1 MRHSPVKLSQL
12 WIVTRSLD
20 PMRLSERSILGVKL
34 RKCGDV
40 LCGMWCVM
48 FHVVPCCS
56 MVLLQLFI
64 CWKLTLRTS
73 LLQHIVAIQH
83 GSKGVLAYWE
93 ASAFEWKTWQQLS
106 RRNGCH
112 QDAIPSSVIPLLL
125 NLSDC
130 SVSETSDGFLLFVNM
145 VQLSFWRKC

>member
-1 MRHSPVKLSQL
+1 MRHRHV
-12 WIVTRSLD
+12 SLD

-34 RKCGDV
+34 REHGASMCSVECGASCSM
-40 LCGMWCVM
+40 L
-48 FHVVPCCS
+48 FHVVSCCS
-56 MVLLQLFI
+56 MVLRQLFI
-64 CWKLTLRTS
+64 CWKLTPRTS

-83 GSKGVLAYWE
+83 GSNGVLAYWE
-93 ASAFEWKTWQQLS
+93 ASAFEWKAWQQLS

-130 SVSETSDGFLLFVNM
+130 SASETSDGFLLVDM
-145 VQLSFWRKC
+145 VQLSFARRC